1 MHCPIAHQPKISTV
15 GNHGH
20 THLIHQFIEAL
31 SSVALESRVS
41 LAINAHPV
49 DDLTAIFILLNHF
62 GNLVGII
69 LQISINR
76 NHNVRI
82 PDRRR
87 HPCQQ
92 S

>member
-1 MHCPIAHQPKISTV
+1 MYCLIAHQPKISTV

-41 LAINAHPV
+41 LAITAHPV
-49 DDLTAIFILLNHF
+49 DDLTAIFILFNHF
-62 GNLVGII
+62 WNLVGII

-76 NHNVRI
+76 NHHVRI

>member
-1 MHCPIAHQPKISTV
+1 MHYPIVHQPKISTV

-41 LAINAHPV
+41 LTITAHPV

-76 NHNVRI
+76 NHHVRI

>member
-1 MHCPIAHQPKISTV
+1 MYCLIAHQPKISTV

-41 LAINAHPV
+41 LAITAHPV
-49 DDLTAIFILLNHF
+49 DDLAAIFILLNHF
-62 GNLVGII
+62 GII

-76 NHNVRI
+76 NHHVCI

>member
-1 MHCPIAHQPKISTV
+1 MYCLIAHQPKISTV

-41 LAINAHPV
+41 LGITAHPV

-62 GNLVGII
+62 GII

-76 NHNVRI
+76 NHHVRI

>member
-20 THLIHQFIEAL
+20 IHLIHQFIEAL

-76 NHNVRI
+76 NHHVRI

>member
-1 MHCPIAHQPKISTV
+1 MYCLIAHQPKISTV

-41 LAINAHPV
+41 LAITAHPV

-62 GNLVGII
+62 GII

-76 NHNVRI
+76 NHHVCI

>member
-1 MHCPIAHQPKISTV
+1 MYCLITHQPKISTV

-41 LAINAHPV
+41 LAITAHPV

-62 GNLVGII
+62 GII

-76 NHNVRI
+76 NHHVRI

>member
-1 MHCPIAHQPKISTV
+1 MYCLIAHQPKISTV

-41 LAINAHPV
+41 LAITAHPV
-49 DDLTAIFILLNHF
+49 DDLTATFILLNHF
-62 GNLVGII
+62 WNLVGII

-76 NHNVRI
+76 NHHVRI